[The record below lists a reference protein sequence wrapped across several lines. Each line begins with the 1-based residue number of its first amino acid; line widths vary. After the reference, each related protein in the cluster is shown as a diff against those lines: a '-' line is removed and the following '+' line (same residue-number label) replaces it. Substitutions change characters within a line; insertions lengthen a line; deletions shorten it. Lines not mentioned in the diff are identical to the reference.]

1 MVEQV
6 QSSNASDSNE
16 EEKEN
21 PKYVN
26 ISKKPIKT
34 SKHAEEPN
42 KAQKVQEAQVAQ

>member
-1 MVEQV
+1 L
-6 QSSNASDSNE
+6 SE

-34 SKHAEEPN
+34 SKNVEEPK
-42 KAQKVQEAQVAQ
+42 KAQEVQVAQ